1 MALFEYALVPYLRRL
16 NRRSMRFGP
25 TGENM
30 LPVPNPDRPTLLYV
44 HVPFCEALCPFCS
57 FHRVQLKRPKA
68 DRYFAALRREIRACK
83 DAGFVFGDVYV
94 GGGTPTILP
103 DELRETLQLIRT
115 LFPIERISVETNP
128 DHLSSSRLSDLL
140 DMGVNRLSV
149 GVQSFDDQL
158 LKAMGR
164 YDRYGSGTDILA
176 RLQDAGEIFDTLNV
190 DMIFNQPLQSMKSLQ
205 RDIKILTCNTFAD
218 QVSFYPLMPATTTS
232 KAMSKQMGALSFR
245 NERRYY
251 ERILAGMQSV
261 YRPATAWC
269 LARKRGLI
277 DEYIVDHEEYVG
289 LGSGAF
295 SYIDGVFYSSSFS
308 IDRYLDRIEHGRS
321 GIVMGRRL
329 SELEQL
335 RYRFLVSLFGLDLDW
350 EQLRSEYPGSFIGP
364 LRKELL
370 FFTLIGAIR
379 KDGVH
384 YHLTEKGMYY
394 WVVLMREFLTGVNNV
409 RDEMRAHI
417 RIERSLSRT
426 GHQEN
431 VLDDVA

>member
-1 MALFEYALVPYLRRL
+1 
-16 NRRSMRFGP
+16 
-25 TGENM
+25 
-30 LPVPNPDRPTLLYV
+30 
-44 HVPFCEALCPFCS
+44 
-57 FHRVQLKRPKA
+57 VQLKGPKA

-140 DMGVNRLSV
+140 EMGVNRLSV

-164 YDRYGSGTDILA
+164 YDRYGSGADILA
-176 RLQDAGEIFDTLNV
+176 RLQDASEMFDTLNV
-190 DMIFNQPLQSMKSLQ
+190 DMIFNQPRQTMESLK
-205 RDIKILTCNTFAD
+205 RDIEILTCNTFAD

-232 KAMSKQMGALSFR
+232 KAMCKQMGALSFR

-251 ERILAGMQSV
+251 ERILAGMQPV

-269 LARKRGLI
+269 FARKRGLI

-295 SYIDGVFYSSSFS
+295 SYVDGVFYSSSFS

-350 EQLRSEYPGSFIGP
+350 EQLRSEYTRSFMGP

-370 FFTLIGAIR
+370 FFSLIGAIR
-379 KDGVH
+379 KDGTH

-417 RIERSLSRT
+417 RIERSRSRA
-426 GHQEN
+426 GQNEN